1 MGKIHEM
8 SIELANL
15 ISAGEVVN
23 RPANAI
29 KELVENSIDAGAT
42 TITVEIQNGGTSL
55 MRVSDDGCGMDVE
68 DLVLSVKRHATSKLY
83 SKEDIDSISTM
94 GFRGEALASIAAV
107 TRLRII
113 SKTEDAEYGHML
125 SIEYGQDL
133 QISERGSSKGTTI
146 IAEDLFYNVP
156 ARRKFLKRDASEGG
170 AVIDTV
176 EKLAISHPQI
186 AFRMLSDGVLRFATP
201 GNGDLEAAIYAV
213 LGKGMRGKLL
223 EVNEF
228 SDGIKISGFIG
239 SPIMARANR
248 QQQFFYVNKRCI
260 NSPVL
265 SKAMSQA
272 YTSYIPEDKFPMC
285 MLFLTI
291 NTLAVDVNVHPAKL
305 EVKFSNEALV
315 FGAVFRA
322 VANTL
327 ARIREIPENEMIPS
341 PRVSEMP
348 APQEERIPSREKR
361 QIDISAVAP
370 EAMLPKYSAEPLKSE
385 SKVQS
390 PYRSIE
396 SETFYVGDAP
406 SPIDSPKLNIRNES
420 TPVPEIEKPEATSV
434 SEHSVK
440 YTEGKKSENAS
451 EPPIKEADTD
461 GATVKSEAEPEPP
474 KTVAV
479 TEATD
484 AVCKADER
492 PNALGSYRYYK
503 IIGEL
508 YNKYALVEAVTLDG
522 ISKFLMIDK
531 HAAHERMLFEKLK
544 RNYRFDMGAQMLMF
558 PIQLSVSTYDAVTA
572 KLYKDTLEK
581 YGFGITA
588 DLTSVNVHSIPNGLD
603 ENTAIEIFHE
613 IVDQL
618 KEDRIVTDEYLP
630 EKIER
635 ALFTVACKAAI
646 KGGRAYPAEFLD
658 TVVKAVLSDPAIRFC
673 PHGRPVAF
681 EMSLTE
687 IDARFKR

>member
-29 KELVENSIDAGAT
+29 KELLENSIDAGAT
-42 TITVEIQNGGTSL
+42 AITVEIHNGGISL
-55 MRVSDDGCGMDVE
+55 MRVSDDGCGMDAE

-83 SKEDIDSISTM
+83 RQEDIDAISTM

-113 SKTEDAEYGHML
+113 TKTDDAEFGHML
-125 SIEYGQDL
+125 SMDFGQNL

-146 IAEDLFYNVP
+146 IAEDLFFNVP
-156 ARRKFLKRDASEGG
+156 ARRKFLKRDASEAA
-170 AVIDTV
+170 AVIDAV
-176 EKLAISHPQI
+176 EKLAISHPNI
-186 AFRMLSDGVLRFATP
+186 AFRMLSDGAVKFVTP
-201 GNGDLEAAIYAV
+201 GNGDLEATVYAV
-213 LGKGMRGKLL
+213 LGRSLRGKLL
-223 EVNEF
+223 RVDEA

-239 SPIMARANR
+239 SPMMAKANR
-248 QQQFFYVNKRCI
+248 QQQFFYVNRRCI

-265 SKAMSQA
+265 SKALSQA

-285 MLFLTI
+285 MLFIDI
-291 NTLAVDVNVHPAKL
+291 NTMAVDVNVHPAKL

-327 ARIREIPENEMIPS
+327 LKIREIPENEMINS

-348 APQEERIPSREKR
+348 APDEEKIPSREKR
-361 QIDISAVAP
+361 QIDISSVAP
-370 EAMLPKYSAEPLKSE
+370 EAMLPKYYGEQQSREGRAP
-385 SKVQS
+385 S

-396 SETFYVGDAP
+396 SETFYVGSDDPAP
-406 SPIDSPKLNIRNES
+406 EQTVFYRDPA
-420 TPVPEIEKPEATSV
+420 PEIEVKTPDVTPPMKTNEFRAEIQREEKEYNADPEQSGYAKNP
-434 SEHSVK
+434 EPQP
-440 YTEGKKSENAS
+440 TESAMY
-451 EPPIKEADTD
+451 
-461 GATVKSEAEPEPP
+461 EAEKPIPAQKNEGS
-474 KTVAV
+474 
-479 TEATD
+479 
-484 AVCKADER
+484 
-492 PNALGSYRYYK
+492 LGDYRYYN

-522 ISKFLMIDK
+522 QNKFLMIDK
-531 HAAHERMLFEKLK
+531 HAAHERMLFEELK

-558 PIQLSVSTYDAVTA
+558 PISLNVSPFDAVTA
-572 KLYKDTLEK
+572 KLYKETLEK
-581 YGFGITA
+581 YGFKIEA
-588 DLTSVNVHSIPNGLD
+588 DITSVSLHSIPNGLD
-603 ENTAIEIFHE
+603 ENTATEIFHE

-618 KEDRIVTDEYLP
+618 KEERIVTDEYLP

-646 KGGRAYPAEFLD
+646 KGGRAYPPEFLD
-658 TVVKAVLSDPAIRFC
+658 TVVKAVLSDPSIRFC

>member
-42 TITVEIQNGGTSL
+42 AITVEIHNGGISL
-55 MRVSDDGCGMDVE
+55 MRVSDDGCGMDAE

-83 SKEDIDSISTM
+83 RQEDIDAISTM

-113 SKTEDAEYGHML
+113 TKTDDAEFGHML
-125 SIEYGQDL
+125 SMDFGQNL

-146 IAEDLFYNVP
+146 IAEDLFFNVP
-156 ARRKFLKRDASEGG
+156 ARRKFLKRDASEAA
-170 AVIDTV
+170 AVIDAV
-176 EKLAISHPQI
+176 EKLAISHPNI
-186 AFRMLSDGVLRFATP
+186 AFRMLSDGAVKFVTP
-201 GNGDLEAAIYAV
+201 GNGDLEATVYAV
-213 LGKGMRGKLL
+213 LGRSLRGKLL
-223 EVNEF
+223 RVDEA

-239 SPIMARANR
+239 SPMMAKANR
-248 QQQFFYVNKRCI
+248 QQQFFYVNRRCI

-265 SKAMSQA
+265 SKALSQA

-285 MLFLTI
+285 MLFIDI
-291 NTLAVDVNVHPAKL
+291 NTMAVDVNVHPAKL

-327 ARIREIPENEMIPS
+327 LKIREIPENEMINS

-348 APQEERIPSREKR
+348 APDEEKIPSREKR
-361 QIDISAVAP
+361 QIDISSVAP
-370 EAMLPKYSAEPLKSE
+370 EAMLPKYNGEQQSREGRAP
-385 SKVQS
+385 S

-396 SETFYVGDAP
+396 SETFYVGSADPAP
-406 SPIDSPKLNIRNES
+406 EQTVLYRDPN
-420 TPVPEIEKPEATSV
+420 PEIEVKTPDVTPPVKTNEFRAEIPREEKEYNADPEPSGYA
-434 SEHSVK
+434 K
-440 YTEGKKSENAS
+440 NP
-451 EPPIKEADTD
+451 EPQPIESAIY
-461 GATVKSEAEPEPP
+461 EAEKPIPAPEN
-474 KTVAV
+474 
-479 TEATD
+479 EGS
-484 AVCKADER
+484 
-492 PNALGSYRYYK
+492 LGDYRYYN

-522 ISKFLMIDK
+522 QNKFLMIDK
-531 HAAHERMLFEKLK
+531 HAAHERMLFEELK

-558 PIQLSVSTYDAVTA
+558 PISLNVSPFDAVTA
-572 KLYKDTLEK
+572 KLYKETLEK
-581 YGFGITA
+581 YGFKIEA
-588 DLTSVNVHSIPNGLD
+588 DITSVSLHSIPNGLD
-603 ENTAIEIFHE
+603 ENTATEIFHE

-618 KEDRIVTDEYLP
+618 KEERIVTDEYLP

-646 KGGRAYPAEFLD
+646 KGGRAYPPEFLD
-658 TVVKAVLSDPAIRFC
+658 TVVKAVLSDPSIRFC

>member
-170 AVIDTV
+170 AVIDAV
-176 EKLAISHPQI
+176 EKLAISHPDI
-186 AFRMLSDGVLRFATP
+186 AFRMLSDGVLKFTTP
-201 GNGDLEAAIYAV
+201 GNGNLEDAIYAV

-228 SDGIKISGFIG
+228 SDGIRISGFIG
-239 SPIMARANR
+239 SPMMARANR

-327 ARIREIPENEMIPS
+327 ARIREIPENEMISS
-341 PRVSEMP
+341 PKVSEMP
-348 APQEERIPSREKR
+348 APPEERIPSREKR
-361 QIDISAVAP
+361 QIDISSVAP
-370 EAMLPKYSAEPLKSE
+370 EAMLPKYSAEPAKTE
-385 SKVQS
+385 SRAQS

-396 SETFYVGDAP
+396 SETVYVGGGSSSDDAE
-406 SPIDSPKLNIRNES
+406 RHV
-420 TPVPEIEKPEATSV
+420 TPTVAAPEAERSGSVIEPVLQAKPADKTKTEAVPEPAQKTDSSVPEHEICKVEPESAATEEKPKAESAV
-434 SEHSVK
+434 
-440 YTEGKKSENAS
+440 
-451 EPPIKEADTD
+451 
-461 GATVKSEAEPEPP
+461 SEAEE
-474 KTVAV
+474 KQSS
-479 TEATD
+479 
-484 AVCKADER
+484 
-492 PNALGSYRYYK
+492 LGNYRYYK

-522 ISKFLMIDK
+522 QNKFLMIDK
-531 HAAHERMLFEKLK
+531 HAAHERMLFEELK
-544 RNYRFDMGAQMLMF
+544 RSYRFDMGAQMLMF

-572 KLYKDTLEK
+572 RLYVKTLEK

-588 DLTSVNVHSIPNGLD
+588 DLTTVNIHSIPNGLD
-603 ENTAIEIFHE
+603 ETTATDIFHE
-613 IVDQL
+613 IIDQL
-618 KEDRIVTDEYLP
+618 KEERIVTDEYLP

-646 KGGRAYPAEFLD
+646 KGGRAYPPEFLD
-658 TVVKAVLSDPAIRFC
+658 VVVKAVLSDPSIRFC

>member
-42 TITVEIQNGGTSL
+42 AITVEIHNGGISL
-55 MRVSDDGCGMDVE
+55 MRVSDDGCGMDAE

-83 SKEDIDSISTM
+83 RQEDIDAISTM

-113 SKTEDAEYGHML
+113 TKTDDAEFGHML
-125 SIEYGQDL
+125 SMDFGQNL

-146 IAEDLFYNVP
+146 IAEDLFFNVP
-156 ARRKFLKRDASEGG
+156 ARRKFLKRDASEAA
-170 AVIDTV
+170 AVIDAV
-176 EKLAISHPQI
+176 EKLAISHPNI
-186 AFRMLSDGVLRFATP
+186 AFRMLSDGAVKFVTP
-201 GNGDLEAAIYAV
+201 GNGDLEATVYAV
-213 LGKGMRGKLL
+213 LGRSLRGKLL
-223 EVNEF
+223 RVDEA

-239 SPIMARANR
+239 SPMMAKANR
-248 QQQFFYVNKRCI
+248 QQQFFYVNRRCI

-265 SKAMSQA
+265 SKALSQA

-285 MLFLTI
+285 MLFIDI
-291 NTLAVDVNVHPAKL
+291 NTMAVDVNVHPAKL

-327 ARIREIPENEMIPS
+327 LKIREIPENEMINS

-348 APQEERIPSREKR
+348 APDEEKIPSREKR
-361 QIDISAVAP
+361 QIDISSVAP
-370 EAMLPKYSAEPLKSE
+370 EAMLPKYNGEQQSREGRAP
-385 SKVQS
+385 S

-396 SETFYVGDAP
+396 SETFYVGSDDPAP
-406 SPIDSPKLNIRNES
+406 EQTVFYRDPA
-420 TPVPEIEKPEATSV
+420 PEIEVKTPDVTPPMKTNEFRAEIQREEKEYNADPEPSGYAKNP
-434 SEHSVK
+434 EPQP
-440 YTEGKKSENAS
+440 TESAMY
-451 EPPIKEADTD
+451 
-461 GATVKSEAEPEPP
+461 EAEKPIPAQEN
-474 KTVAV
+474 
-479 TEATD
+479 EGS
-484 AVCKADER
+484 
-492 PNALGSYRYYK
+492 LGDYRYYN

-522 ISKFLMIDK
+522 QNKFLMIDK
-531 HAAHERMLFEKLK
+531 HAAHERMLFEELK

-558 PIQLSVSTYDAVTA
+558 PISLNVSPFDAVTA
-572 KLYKDTLEK
+572 KLYKETLEK
-581 YGFGITA
+581 YGFKIEA
-588 DLTSVNVHSIPNGLD
+588 DITSVSLHSIPNGLD
-603 ENTAIEIFHE
+603 ENTATEIFHE

-618 KEDRIVTDEYLP
+618 KEERIVTDEYLP

-646 KGGRAYPAEFLD
+646 KGGRAYPPEFLD
-658 TVVKAVLSDPAIRFC
+658 TVVKAVLSDPSIRFC

>member
-42 TITVEIQNGGTSL
+42 AITVEIHNGGISL
-55 MRVSDDGCGMDVE
+55 MRVSDDGCGMDAE

-83 SKEDIDSISTM
+83 RQEDIDAISTM

-113 SKTEDAEYGHML
+113 TKTDDAEFGHML
-125 SIEYGQDL
+125 SMDFGQNL

-146 IAEDLFYNVP
+146 IAEDLFFNVP
-156 ARRKFLKRDASEGG
+156 ARRKFLKRDASEAA
-170 AVIDTV
+170 AVIDAV
-176 EKLAISHPQI
+176 EKLAISHPNI
-186 AFRMLSDGVLRFATP
+186 AFRMLSDGAVKFVTP
-201 GNGDLEAAIYAV
+201 GNGDLEATVYAV
-213 LGKGMRGKLL
+213 LGRSLRGKLL
-223 EVNEF
+223 RVDEA

-239 SPIMARANR
+239 SPMMAKANR
-248 QQQFFYVNKRCI
+248 QQQFFYVNRRCI

-265 SKAMSQA
+265 SKALSQA

-285 MLFLTI
+285 MLFIDI
-291 NTLAVDVNVHPAKL
+291 NTMAVDVNVHPAKL

-327 ARIREIPENEMIPS
+327 LKIREIPENEMINS

-348 APQEERIPSREKR
+348 APDEEKIPSREKR
-361 QIDISAVAP
+361 QIDISSVAP
-370 EAMLPKYSAEPLKSE
+370 EAMLPKYYGEQQSREGRAP
-385 SKVQS
+385 S

-396 SETFYVGDAP
+396 SETFYVGSDDPDHEQTVFYRDPA
-406 SPIDSPKLNIRNES
+406 
-420 TPVPEIEKPEATSV
+420 PEIEVKTPDVTPPMKTNEFRAEIQREEKEYNADPEPSGYAKNP
-434 SEHSVK
+434 EPQP
-440 YTEGKKSENAS
+440 TESAMY
-451 EPPIKEADTD
+451 
-461 GATVKSEAEPEPP
+461 EAEKPIPAQEN
-474 KTVAV
+474 
-479 TEATD
+479 EGS
-484 AVCKADER
+484 
-492 PNALGSYRYYK
+492 LGDYRYYN

-522 ISKFLMIDK
+522 QNKFLMIDK
-531 HAAHERMLFEKLK
+531 HAAHERMLFEELK

-558 PIQLSVSTYDAVTA
+558 PISLNVSPFDAVTA
-572 KLYKDTLEK
+572 KLYKETLEK
-581 YGFGITA
+581 YGFKIEA
-588 DLTSVNVHSIPNGLD
+588 DITSVSLHSIPNGLD
-603 ENTAIEIFHE
+603 ENTATEIFHE

-618 KEDRIVTDEYLP
+618 KEERIVTDEYLP

-646 KGGRAYPAEFLD
+646 KGGRAYPPEFLD
-658 TVVKAVLSDPAIRFC
+658 TVVKAVLSDPSIRFC

>member
-170 AVIDTV
+170 AVIDAV
-176 EKLAISHPQI
+176 EKLAISHPDI
-186 AFRMLSDGVLRFATP
+186 AFRMLSDGVLKFTTP
-201 GNGDLEAAIYAV
+201 GNGNLEDAIYAV

-228 SDGIKISGFIG
+228 SDGIRISGFIG
-239 SPIMARANR
+239 SPMMARANR

-327 ARIREIPENEMIPS
+327 ARIREIPENEMISS
-341 PRVSEMP
+341 PKVSEMP
-348 APQEERIPSREKR
+348 APPEERIPSREKR
-361 QIDISAVAP
+361 QIDISSVVP
-370 EAMLPKYSAEPLKSE
+370 EAMLPKYSAEPAKTE
-385 SKVQS
+385 SRAQS

-396 SETFYVGDAP
+396 SETVYVGGGSSSDDAE
-406 SPIDSPKLNIRNES
+406 RHV
-420 TPVPEIEKPEATSV
+420 TPTVAAPEAERSGSVIEPVLQAKPADKTKTEAVPEPAQKTDSSVPEHEICKVEPESAATEEKPKAESAV
-434 SEHSVK
+434 
-440 YTEGKKSENAS
+440 
-451 EPPIKEADTD
+451 
-461 GATVKSEAEPEPP
+461 SEAEE
-474 KTVAV
+474 KQSS
-479 TEATD
+479 
-484 AVCKADER
+484 
-492 PNALGSYRYYK
+492 LGNYRYYK

-522 ISKFLMIDK
+522 QNKFLMIDK
-531 HAAHERMLFEKLK
+531 HAAHERMLFEELK
-544 RNYRFDMGAQMLMF
+544 RSYRFEMGAQMLMF

-572 KLYKDTLEK
+572 RLYVKTLEK

-588 DLTSVNVHSIPNGLD
+588 DLTTVNIHSIPNGLD
-603 ENTAIEIFHE
+603 ETTATDIFHE
-613 IVDQL
+613 IIDQL
-618 KEDRIVTDEYLP
+618 KEERIVTDEYLP

-646 KGGRAYPAEFLD
+646 KGGRAYPPEFLD
-658 TVVKAVLSDPAIRFC
+658 VVVKAVLSDPSIRFC

>member
-170 AVIDTV
+170 AVIDAV
-176 EKLAISHPQI
+176 EKLAISHPDI
-186 AFRMLSDGVLRFATP
+186 AFRMLSDGVLKFTTP
-201 GNGDLEAAIYAV
+201 GNGNLEDAIYAV

-239 SPIMARANR
+239 SPMMARANR

-327 ARIREIPENEMIPS
+327 ARIREIPENEMISS

-348 APQEERIPSREKR
+348 APPEERIPSREKR
-361 QIDISAVAP
+361 QIDISSVAP
-370 EAMLPKYSAEPLKSE
+370 EAMLPKYSAEPAKTE
-385 SKVQS
+385 SRAQS
-390 PYRSIE
+390 PYKSIE
-396 SETFYVGDAP
+396 SETVYVGGGSSSDDAE
-406 SPIDSPKLNIRNES
+406 RHV
-420 TPVPEIEKPEATSV
+420 TPTVAAPEAERSGSVIEPVFQAKHADKTKTEAVPEPAQKTDSSVPEPEICKVEPESAATEEKPKAESAV
-434 SEHSVK
+434 
-440 YTEGKKSENAS
+440 
-451 EPPIKEADTD
+451 
-461 GATVKSEAEPEPP
+461 SEAEE
-474 KTVAV
+474 KQSS
-479 TEATD
+479 
-484 AVCKADER
+484 
-492 PNALGSYRYYK
+492 LGNYRYYK

-522 ISKFLMIDK
+522 QNKFLMIDK
-531 HAAHERMLFEKLK
+531 HAAHERMLFEELK
-544 RNYRFDMGAQMLMF
+544 RSYRFDMGAQMLMF

-572 KLYKDTLEK
+572 RLYVKTLEK

-588 DLTSVNVHSIPNGLD
+588 DLTTVNIHSIPNGLD
-603 ENTAIEIFHE
+603 ETTATDIFHE
-613 IVDQL
+613 IIDQL
-618 KEDRIVTDEYLP
+618 KEERIVTDEYLP

-646 KGGRAYPAEFLD
+646 KGGRAYPPEFLD
-658 TVVKAVLSDPAIRFC
+658 VVVKAVLSDPSIRFC

>member
-42 TITVEIQNGGTSL
+42 AITVEIHNGGISL
-55 MRVSDDGCGMDVE
+55 MRVSDDGCGMDAE

-83 SKEDIDSISTM
+83 RQEDIDAISTM

-113 SKTEDAEYGHML
+113 TKTDDAEFGHML
-125 SIEYGQDL
+125 SMDFGQNL

-146 IAEDLFYNVP
+146 IAEDLFFNVP
-156 ARRKFLKRDASEGG
+156 ARRKFLKRDASEAA
-170 AVIDTV
+170 AVIDAV
-176 EKLAISHPQI
+176 EKLAISHPNI
-186 AFRMLSDGVLRFATP
+186 AFRMLSDGAVKFVTP
-201 GNGDLEAAIYAV
+201 GNGDLEATVYAV
-213 LGKGMRGKLL
+213 LGRTLRGKLL
-223 EVNEF
+223 RVDEA

-239 SPIMARANR
+239 SPMMAKANR
-248 QQQFFYVNKRCI
+248 QQQFFYVNRRCI

-265 SKAMSQA
+265 SKALSQA

-285 MLFLTI
+285 MLFIDI
-291 NTLAVDVNVHPAKL
+291 NTMAVDVNVHPAKL

-327 ARIREIPENEMIPS
+327 LKIREIPENEMINS

-348 APQEERIPSREKR
+348 APDEEKIPSREKR
-361 QIDISAVAP
+361 QIDISSVAP
-370 EAMLPKYSAEPLKSE
+370 EAMLPKYYGEQQSREGRAP
-385 SKVQS
+385 S

-396 SETFYVGDAP
+396 SETFYVGSDDPDHEQTVFYRDPA
-406 SPIDSPKLNIRNES
+406 
-420 TPVPEIEKPEATSV
+420 PEIEVKTPDVTPPMKTNEFRAEIQREEKEYNADPEPSGYAKNP
-434 SEHSVK
+434 EPQP
-440 YTEGKKSENAS
+440 TESAMY
-451 EPPIKEADTD
+451 
-461 GATVKSEAEPEPP
+461 EAEKPIPAQEN
-474 KTVAV
+474 
-479 TEATD
+479 EGS
-484 AVCKADER
+484 
-492 PNALGSYRYYK
+492 LGDYRYYN

-522 ISKFLMIDK
+522 QNKFLMIDK
-531 HAAHERMLFEKLK
+531 HAAHERMLFEELK

-558 PIQLSVSTYDAVTA
+558 PISLNVSPFDAVTA
-572 KLYKDTLEK
+572 KLYKETLEK
-581 YGFGITA
+581 YGFKIEA
-588 DLTSVNVHSIPNGLD
+588 DITSVSLHSIPNGLD
-603 ENTAIEIFHE
+603 ENTATEIFHE

-618 KEDRIVTDEYLP
+618 KEERIVTDEYLP

-646 KGGRAYPAEFLD
+646 KGGRAYPPEFLD
-658 TVVKAVLSDPAIRFC
+658 TVVKAVLSDPSIRFC

>member
-170 AVIDTV
+170 AVIDAV
-176 EKLAISHPQI
+176 EKLAISHPDI
-186 AFRMLSDGVLRFATP
+186 AFRMLSDGVLKFTTP
-201 GNGDLEAAIYAV
+201 GNGNLEDAIYAV

-223 EVNEF
+223 EINEF
-228 SDGIKISGFIG
+228 SDGIRISGFIG
-239 SPIMARANR
+239 SPMMARANR

-327 ARIREIPENEMIPS
+327 ARIREIPENEMISS
-341 PRVSEMP
+341 PKVSEMP
-348 APQEERIPSREKR
+348 APPEERIPSREKR
-361 QIDISAVAP
+361 QIDISSVVP
-370 EAMLPKYSAEPLKSE
+370 EAMLPKYSAEPAKTE
-385 SKVQS
+385 SRAQS

-396 SETFYVGDAP
+396 SETVYVGGGSSSDDAE
-406 SPIDSPKLNIRNES
+406 RHV
-420 TPVPEIEKPEATSV
+420 TPTVAAPEAERSGSVIEPVFQAKPADKTKTEAVPEPAQKTDSSVPEHEICKVEPESAATEEKPKAESAV
-434 SEHSVK
+434 
-440 YTEGKKSENAS
+440 
-451 EPPIKEADTD
+451 
-461 GATVKSEAEPEPP
+461 SEAEE
-474 KTVAV
+474 KQSS
-479 TEATD
+479 
-484 AVCKADER
+484 
-492 PNALGSYRYYK
+492 LGNYRYYK

-522 ISKFLMIDK
+522 QNKFLMIDK
-531 HAAHERMLFEKLK
+531 HAAHERMLFEELK
-544 RNYRFDMGAQMLMF
+544 RSYRFDMGAQMLMF

-572 KLYKDTLEK
+572 RLYVKTLEK

-588 DLTSVNVHSIPNGLD
+588 DLTTVNIHSIPNGLD
-603 ENTAIEIFHE
+603 ETTATDIFHE
-613 IVDQL
+613 IIEQL
-618 KEDRIVTDEYLP
+618 KEERIVTDEYLP

-646 KGGRAYPAEFLD
+646 KGGRAYPPEFLD
-658 TVVKAVLSDPAIRFC
+658 VVVKAVLSDPSIRFC

>member
-170 AVIDTV
+170 AVIDAV
-176 EKLAISHPQI
+176 EKLAISHPDI
-186 AFRMLSDGVLRFATP
+186 AFRMLSDGVLKFTTP
-201 GNGDLEAAIYAV
+201 GNGNLEDAIYAV

-228 SDGIKISGFIG
+228 SDGIRISGFIG
-239 SPIMARANR
+239 SPMMARANR

-327 ARIREIPENEMIPS
+327 ARIREIPENEMISS
-341 PRVSEMP
+341 PKVSEMP
-348 APQEERIPSREKR
+348 APPEERIPSREKR
-361 QIDISAVAP
+361 QIDISLVVP
-370 EAMLPKYSAEPLKSE
+370 EAMLPKYSAEPAKTE
-385 SKVQS
+385 SRAQS

-396 SETFYVGDAP
+396 SETVYVGGGSSSDDAE
-406 SPIDSPKLNIRNES
+406 RHV
-420 TPVPEIEKPEATSV
+420 TPTVAAPEAERSGSVIEPVFQAKPADKTKTEAVPEPAQKTDSSVPEHEICKVEPESAATEEKPKAESAV
-434 SEHSVK
+434 
-440 YTEGKKSENAS
+440 
-451 EPPIKEADTD
+451 
-461 GATVKSEAEPEPP
+461 SEAEE
-474 KTVAV
+474 KQSS
-479 TEATD
+479 
-484 AVCKADER
+484 
-492 PNALGSYRYYK
+492 LGNYRYYK

-522 ISKFLMIDK
+522 QNKFLMIDK
-531 HAAHERMLFEKLK
+531 HAAHERMLFEELK
-544 RNYRFDMGAQMLMF
+544 RSYRFDMGAQMLMF

-572 KLYKDTLEK
+572 RLYVKTLEK

-588 DLTSVNVHSIPNGLD
+588 DLTTVNIHSIPNGLD
-603 ENTAIEIFHE
+603 ETTATDIFHE
-613 IVDQL
+613 IIDQL
-618 KEDRIVTDEYLP
+618 KEERIVTDEYLP

-646 KGGRAYPAEFLD
+646 KGGRAYPPEFLD
-658 TVVKAVLSDPAIRFC
+658 VVVKAVLSDPSIRFC

>member
-170 AVIDTV
+170 AVIDAV
-176 EKLAISHPQI
+176 EKLAISHPDI
-186 AFRMLSDGVLRFATP
+186 AFRMLSDGVLKFTTP
-201 GNGDLEAAIYAV
+201 GNGNLEDAIYAV

-228 SDGIKISGFIG
+228 SDGIRISGFIG
-239 SPIMARANR
+239 SPMMARANR

-327 ARIREIPENEMIPS
+327 ARIREIPENEMISS
-341 PRVSEMP
+341 PKVSEMP
-348 APQEERIPSREKR
+348 APPEERIPSREKR
-361 QIDISAVAP
+361 QIDISSVVP
-370 EAMLPKYSAEPLKSE
+370 EAMLPKYSAEPAKTE
-385 SKVQS
+385 SRAQS

-396 SETFYVGDAP
+396 SETVYVGGGSSSDDAE
-406 SPIDSPKLNIRNES
+406 RHV
-420 TPVPEIEKPEATSV
+420 TPTVAAPEAERSGSVIEPVLQAKPADKTKTEAVPEPAQKTDSSVPEHEICKVEPESAATEEKPKAESAV
-434 SEHSVK
+434 
-440 YTEGKKSENAS
+440 
-451 EPPIKEADTD
+451 
-461 GATVKSEAEPEPP
+461 SEAEE
-474 KTVAV
+474 KQSS
-479 TEATD
+479 
-484 AVCKADER
+484 
-492 PNALGSYRYYK
+492 LGNYRYYK

-522 ISKFLMIDK
+522 QNKFLMIDK
-531 HAAHERMLFEKLK
+531 HAAHERMLFEELK
-544 RNYRFDMGAQMLMF
+544 RSYRFDMGAQMLMF

-572 KLYKDTLEK
+572 RLYVKTLEK

-588 DLTSVNVHSIPNGLD
+588 DLTTVNIHSIPNGLD
-603 ENTAIEIFHE
+603 ETTATDIFHE
-613 IVDQL
+613 IIDQL
-618 KEDRIVTDEYLP
+618 KEERIVTDEYLP

-646 KGGRAYPAEFLD
+646 KGGRAYPPEFLD
-658 TVVKAVLSDPAIRFC
+658 VVVKAVLSDPSIRFC